1 MTTDTDALTL
11 KIERTI
17 HAPRAVVWRCW
28 TETELLRQWFCPKPW
43 SVPEAD
49 FAVRPGGRMNVTM
62 AGPNGERH
70 DMTGSFLEVVPGQR
84 LVFTDSLAED
94 YMPQANPFMT
104 GFVELSDNPDGTTSM
119 AWGARHATEEAV
131 KQHLDMGFEAG
142 WDAAAKQLDELARTT
157 AQQPGA
163 ALQTNARVRT
173 CLFLPSGIEAAAAV
187 YTALVPRSRI
197 ETVHKPDPDGEALAV
212 EFSLDGAPFLLL
224 AGNPDPVPSL
234 MASISVLTPD
244 QVETDRLWSAL
255 LADGGEAGVCGW
267 LKDRFGV
274 HWQVVP
280 EALPR
285 LMGVGDPVAA
295 GRVQAAL
302 MCMQKID
309 IASLEAAHAGVAA

>member
-1 MTTDTDALTL
+1 MTTDADALTL

-28 TETELLRQWFCPKPW
+28 TETQLLRQWFCPKPW
-43 SVPEAD
+43 SVPVAD
-49 FAVRPGGRMNVTM
+49 LEVRPGGRMNVTM
-62 AGPNGERH
+62 AGPDGERH
-70 DMTGSFLEVVPGQR
+70 DLTGSFLEVVPGRR
-84 LVFTDSLAED
+84 LVFTDSLAEG
-94 YMPQANPFMT
+94 YMPLANPFMT
-104 GFVELSDNPDGTTSM
+104 GFVELSDNPDGTTRM
-119 AWGARHATEEAV
+119 VWGARHATGESM

-142 WDAAAKQLDELARTT
+142 WDAAAKQLDELARAT
-157 AQQPGA
+157 APQPGA
-163 ALQTNARVRT
+163 TLQMENKVRT
-173 CLFLPSGIEAAAAV
+173 CLFLPSGIEAAAAA

-197 ETVHKPDPDGEALAV
+197 ETVHRPDPCGEALAV

-234 MASISVLTPD
+234 LASICVLTPD
-244 QVETDRLWSAL
+244 QSETDRLWSAL
-255 LADGGEAGVCGW
+255 LAEGGEAGPCGW

-285 LMGVGDPVAA
+285 LMGAGDPVAA

-302 MCMQKID
+302 MRMHKID
-309 IASLEAAHAGVAA
+309 IAALEAAHAGVAA